1 MAPPEQVNARPV
13 ERGGLALRSRLARV
27 VPPDDGEDAERAQ
40 AIAVERAA
48 ALDDVRTAL
57 ASVSRMLAP
66 GPPITTTEQSS
77 RRLEGSTRP
86 PSPARRL
93 LNYWRKP

>member
-1 MAPPEQVNARPV
+1 
-13 ERGGLALRSRLARV
+13 V